1 MSRTSDTKALTR
13 LRELVGRESGIQL
26 GEEKDQLMLT
36 RIGRLLRQHGH
47 ETLDAYLSFV
57 EADRSGRAMSDLVDA
72 VTTNV
77 TSFFREPHHFEHLV
91 KVAREEWTAEK
102 HPDQVRIWSSACSS
116 GEEPYSMVMALEREF
131 GAAEL
136 RRFLVLATDLSKQ
149 ILGKC
154 IRGEYPERSVKRIP
168 PVDRQRWFSKGS
180 KSGAYKVD
188 AQIASRIRFRHL
200 NLLGSWPMKKSFD
213 AIFCRNV
220 LIYFDRPTQERI
232 VSRFLERLAPGGHL
246 YIGHSESLSGFDH
259 GFEFIAPT
267 IYRRPE

>member
-1 MSRTSDTKALTR
+1 MSRTTDTKALLR

-36 RIGRLLRQHGH
+36 RIGRLLRQAGLD
-47 ETLDAYLSFV
+47 TLDAYVGFV

-77 TSFFREPHHFEHLV
+77 TSFFRENHHFEHV
-91 KVAREEWTAEK
+91 IQVAREQWGPEK
-102 HPDQVRIWSSACSS
+102 HPDQIRIWSSACSS
-116 GEEPYSMVMALEREF
+116 GEEPYSLVMALEREF

-136 RRFLVLATDLSKQ
+136 RRYLVLATDLSKRM
-149 ILGKC
+149 LGRC
-154 IRGEYPERSVKRIP
+154 VRAEYPEKEVGRIEA
-168 PVDRQRWFSKGS
+168 VDRQRWFTRTSMG
-180 KSGAYKVD
+180 GAYKVD
-188 AQIASRIRFRHL
+188 SKISSRIRFRHL

-220 LIYFDRPTQERI
+220 LIYFDRPTQQKI
-232 VSRFLERLAPGGHL
+232 VARFLERLAPGGHL
-246 YIGHSESLSGFDH
+246 YIGHSESLSSFEN